1 MIAAAAGARCLV
13 LTHFSRRYDGAA
25 AAQLLS
31 DASASY
37 DGEIVLAADLDR
49 VPVPS
54 R

>member
-1 MIAAAAGARCLV
+1 M
-13 LTHFSRRYDGAA
+13 
-25 AAQLLS
+25 AQLLS

-49 VPVPS
+49 VPVPP